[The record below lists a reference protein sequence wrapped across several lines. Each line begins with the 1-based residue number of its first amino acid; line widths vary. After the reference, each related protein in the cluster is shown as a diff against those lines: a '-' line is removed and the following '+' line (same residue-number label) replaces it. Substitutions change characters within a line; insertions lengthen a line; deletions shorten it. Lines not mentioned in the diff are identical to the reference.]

1 MTMNTEGA
9 KIWQRITRE
18 NVGKSV
24 AVVLDDYVQSY
35 PTVQGEIP
43 NGRTEISGQF
53 TVDEAKDLANMLKSG
68 KMPAPARIVQEEIVG
83 PTLGKE
89 SINSGMYS
97 FLIAFM
103 LVLGYMLFFY
113 SKKAGLAANVAL
125 LVNLFFLIGILA
137 SLGAV
142 LTLPGIAGIVLTMGM
157 AVDANVLINERIE
170 EEVRAGKGLRLAVKD
185 GYNNAYSAIIDGQV
199 TTLLTGIVLY
209 VFGSG
214 PIKGFATTLII
225 GIITSL
231 FTSIFISRFIL
242 ERWLDTNKKITFVSK
257 ISGEWLRHVNMPFI
271 QRRKYSMLF
280 QVP

>member
-1 MTMNTEGA
+1 
-9 KIWQRITRE
+9 
-18 NVGKSV
+18 
-24 AVVLDDYVQSY
+24 
-35 PTVQGEIP
+35 
-43 NGRTEISGQF
+43 
-53 TVDEAKDLANMLKSG
+53 MLKSG
-68 KMPAPARIVQEEIVG
+68 KMPAPARIAQEEIVG
-83 PTLGKE
+83 PTLGSE
-89 SINSGMYS
+89 SIQSGMYS

-113 SKKAGLAANVAL
+113 SKKAGWAANVAL

-185 GYNNAYSAIIDGQV
+185 GYTHAYSAIIDGQV

-214 PIKGFATTLII
+214 ADQRFCYYFDHWYHHFAIYIHLY
-225 GIITSL
+225 
-231 FTSIFISRFIL
+231 FPF
-242 ERWLDTNKKITFVSK
+242 
-257 ISGEWLRHVNMPFI
+257 HVREMAGH
-271 QRRKYSMLF
+271 Q
-280 QVP
+280 